1 MNKQQAHVQQY
12 KKDEVKRLENLIRQY
27 KVVAIADMT
36 NLPSNQLQRMRKT
49 LKSTMIITMTKGSLL
64 KLAIVN
70 SKVQGL
76 EKLLEHIKGMPAI
89 ILTNEN
95 SFKLSKLLQRS
106 KTKAPAKAGQIA
118 PNNISIPEGPTP
130 FPPGPII
137 GELGQLG
144 LKTTVIDGKVA
155 VKEGKVVVKEGEII
169 RSEVANTLTKLG
181 IEPMEVGINLIV
193 AFENNEILKKE
204 VLFIDEVKFMTDVK
218 SSITNVLNLA
228 VYMGYTTKE
237 TIKLLITKAYR
248 STKAVSDKVG
258 DAVFV
263 KETKKE
269 HKQKVEPKFEIP
281 KAEESKEEEKVE
293 FPELKEKVENQKEEK
308 PKSEVKQEGT
318 QNPQDNFK
326 EQEEVAQSILKKL
339 QDDKLAKAQKEAS
352 KPRWM
357 L

>member
-70 SKVQGL
+70 SKVPGL

-155 VKEGKVVVKEGEII
+155 VKEGKLDIIKGAVVAKQGEKIKEN
-169 RSEVANTLTKLG
+169 VASVLSKLG
-181 IEPMEVGINLIV
+181 ISPMRVGFIPLAAYDKNDDKVYVGIKIDKEKTLEELRDMIIKALGFAVNMKYPTQDTVRYFIAKASVEEKAIQKLV
-193 AFENNEILKKE
+193 DKTGKE
-204 VLFIDEVKFMTDVK
+204 V
-218 SSITNVLNLA
+218 A
-228 VYMGYTTKE
+228 
-237 TIKLLITKAYR
+237 
-248 STKAVSDKVG
+248 
-258 DAVFV
+258 
-263 KETKKE
+263 
-269 HKQKVEPKFEIP
+269 
-281 KAEESKEEEKVE
+281 
-293 FPELKEKVENQKEEK
+293 
-308 PKSEVKQEGT
+308 
-318 QNPQDNFK
+318 
-326 EQEEVAQSILKKL
+326 
-339 QDDKLAKAQKEAS
+339 
-352 KPRWM
+352 
-357 L
+357 